1 MKKTSKNLI
10 VLIFVAVI
18 GVTAFSTFNHYAVS
32 ADTIT
37 QKKEEKLMPLSMAE
51 FTSEDMNL
59 LLSVVDK
66 DVAVQVTEALGSA
79 TQEEY
84 IRGFANKSPELVDFL
99 KSEYGIYID

>member
-10 VLIFVAVI
+10 VFIFVAVI
-18 GVTAFSTFNHYAVS
+18 GITVFSAFNHYAVS
-32 ADTIT
+32 ADTVT
-37 QKKEEKLMPLSMAE
+37 QKKEELMPLSMAE

-59 LLSVVDK
+59 FLSVVDK
-66 DVAVQVTEALGSA
+66 DAAAQVTETLGCA

-84 IRGFANKSPELVDFL
+84 IRAFANKSPELVDFL